1 MAEQSEIVSLQ
12 SEIVSL
18 GLKDATIY
26 ACQELEFLLGK
37 VSRGNE
43 RWVQIIN
50 GTPAPI
56 LFDEFEWPFF
66 VALVQAM
73 DEDMRNGGGTGH
85 WKQED

>member
-18 GLKDATIY
+18 RLKGATIY
-26 ACQELEFLLGK
+26 ACQQLEFLLGN

-43 RWVQIIN
+43 RWAQISN
-50 GTPAPI
+50 RTPTPI
-56 LFDEFEWPFF
+56 LFDEYEWPYF

-73 DEDMRNGGGTGH
+73 DEDMRNGGGL
-85 WKQED
+85 